1 MLSKPGKDIH
11 QIYQLKYDSESE
23 SENENDVTEDTL
35 TNNTFNTVPYFLMK
49 LFLFNKNYS

>member
-11 QIYQLKYDSESE
+11 QIYQLKYDSE